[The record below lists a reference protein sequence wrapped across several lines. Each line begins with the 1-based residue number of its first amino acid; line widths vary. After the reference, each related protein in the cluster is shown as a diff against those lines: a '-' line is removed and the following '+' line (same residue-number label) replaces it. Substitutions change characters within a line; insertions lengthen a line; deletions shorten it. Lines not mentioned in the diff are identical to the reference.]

1 MKKVLWMACLAAVA
15 MVLSMSGASAGDET
29 AAAMAD
35 KDAMME
41 AWMKAATPGEPHA
54 QLAEMAG
61 DWTTKTTHY
70 EMGEATESTEGTAS
84 FEPMFGGRVVK
95 GTYTG
100 VMWGQPFEGMSLDG
114 YDNVTG
120 KYWSVWLDNMGTQL
134 YVTHGKMKEDGK
146 TMVHK
151 GTMMNPD
158 GSEGAMRFVTTRESD
173 TRTVM
178 EGYMTMPGVE
188 GEMHTMTIEFTR
200 ASS

>member
-1 MKKVLWMACLAAVA
+1 MRRVSRARAR
-15 MVLSMSGASAGDET
+15 EIFI
-29 AAAMAD
+29 
-35 KDAMME
+35 E
-41 AWMKAATPGEPHA
+41 R
-54 QLAEMAG
+54 
-61 DWTTKTTHY
+61 
-70 EMGEATESTEGTAS
+70 ESTEGTAS